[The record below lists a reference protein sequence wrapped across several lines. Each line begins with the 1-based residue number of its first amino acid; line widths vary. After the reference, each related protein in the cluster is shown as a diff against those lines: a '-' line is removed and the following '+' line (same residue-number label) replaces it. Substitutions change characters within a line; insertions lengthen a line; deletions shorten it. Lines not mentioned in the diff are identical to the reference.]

1 MSSLNSGLW
10 RAAQNTKIPGP
21 SLVLSYRVNYTA
33 AGAISVLLPSTL
45 TNPAQLTPAQ
55 APNNYAPQASPVL
68 RDNEPQQGLRLF
80 VTDMVVRDANGLVAG
95 AASAGRVAL
104 FDANYAADG
113 STYTD
118 SNATGY
124 APAAAGAGNTIIA
137 VNIAAAGSAQPGAA
151 NSIYHKNSVGNV
163 TTPGQGSRGIIVV
176 RPYDQLGVTVD
187 AAAGATATSL
197 VVDVIGYWQQ
207 GV

>member
-21 SLVLSYRVNYTA
+21 SLVLSYRVA
-33 AGAISVLLPSTL
+33 VGAGDSSVLLPSSA
-45 TNPAQLTPAQ
+45 TNPAQYTPFN
-55 APNNYAPQASPVL
+55 APGGNYAPQSSPVL

-80 VTDMVVRDANGLVAG
+80 VTDMVVRDANGLLSNAG
-95 AASAGRVAL
+95 TTTVNL

-118 SNATGY
+118 SNANTY
-124 APAAAGAGNTIIA
+124 APAAAGAGNTIIT
-137 VNIAAAGSAQPGAA
+137 VPVLGAAAAAAAQSVYVK
-151 NSIYHKNSVGNV
+151 NSIGNV
-163 TTPGQGSRGIIVV
+163 LAPNIVASRGLIVV
-176 RPYDQLGVTVD
+176 KPYDQLGVTVTG
-187 AAAGATATSL
+187 AATSRTATSL